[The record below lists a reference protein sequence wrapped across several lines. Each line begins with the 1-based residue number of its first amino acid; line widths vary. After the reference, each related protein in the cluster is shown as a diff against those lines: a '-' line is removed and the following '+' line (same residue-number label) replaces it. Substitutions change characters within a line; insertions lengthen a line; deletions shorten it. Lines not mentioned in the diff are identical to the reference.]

1 MILKLS
7 NVLECR
13 KTLAGLDDCVIQSG
27 DVYAVLDALY
37 DLRRAV
43 DEQAGKYIE
52 LYNRLLRQY
61 GVERVDSSGQYEFP
75 EDQGASFQKERAKLG
90 EQEIPF
96 ERRTIPRFGPITP
109 GQYRMLRDF
118 FDFE

>member
-1 MILKLS
+1 MKLS
-7 NVLECR
+7 NVLEC
-13 KTLAGLDDCVIQSG
+13 KKALNGLDDCVIQCD
-27 DVYAVLDALY
+27 DVYAVLEALY
-37 DLRRAV
+37 DLRKVV
-43 DEQAGKYIE
+43 DEHAGKYIE

-75 EDQGASFQKERAKLG
+75 EDQGVSFQKERAKLD
-90 EQEIPF
+90 EQEILF
-96 ERRTIPRFGPITP
+96 ERRTIPRFSPITP

>member
-1 MILKLS
+1 MKLS

-13 KTLAGLDDCVIQSG
+13 KTLTGLDDCIIQSG
-27 DVYAVLDALY
+27 DVYTVLEALY
-37 DLRRAV
+37 DLRKVV

-61 GVERVDSSGQYEFP
+61 GVERVDSPGQYEFP
-75 EDQGASFQKERAKLG
+75 EDQGTGFQKERTKLDD
-90 EQEIPF
+90 QEIPF
-96 ERRTIPRFGPITP
+96 NRRTIPRFSPITP
-109 GQYRMLRDF
+109 GQYRVLRDF